1 MGEVITL
8 IKHAELGEA
17 AGAQKNKNI
26 KKHFVLSL
34 LAGLGWLS
42 SVGAERV
49 APTFPEFVNLENG
62 KDYYFYNVGVGKF
75 LSTNDDGVYAYFG
88 DTGLRAKV
96 ASIEGGGYSV
106 VFTSSGKY
114 FYRNGSTALRVD
126 QSFSNNYCVW
136 SIASTDNES
145 YTIQTALGKSYY
157 DASKFVG
164 WKSGDNKVYPD
175 CTADGAN
182 IEWKLID
189 GDAGDMYCARL
200 RLYNALE
207 AMEGMGCNID
217 KFEEIYA
224 DVESTVDEINN
235 AATIL
240 DKGRN
245 VTSKYQFPD
254 WNDYPILLEPSI
266 DGKWEL
272 QSSSGSNIMY
282 IGSLATDE
290 SSVLT
295 ATVVVDQDATLCFDL
310 YGSTGKDMYLKVDGD
325 TVRSLGIKQ
334 IQYKKRYFQE
344 LKSGKHVIEWC
355 ANNSYGVTICDIGV
369 ERTPL
374 ITVNLLE
381 PGSLGTEILY
391 NVDHVKDVRRLKI
404 NGSMN
409 DDDWRIIEMMKGNL
423 FALDLSGTDVEV
435 ITESRFYGSS
445 NCPFLHAVLLPE
457 GLKTIESY
465 AFRDI
470 SLDSINFPQSLEKI
484 GYRAF
489 ESTNITKA
497 LLPDKCLNLE
507 TEIFR
512 DCYYLEYSCL
522 PDDLTEIPNAMYRS
536 CYRLKTFK
544 LPSKL
549 KNVTYYAFYDC
560 YSTAFDLPESL
571 TDIGTH
577 AFCRTNQFGE
587 KDSLII
593 PKSVVSIGD
602 NAFLYCNNYI
612 YAEMP
617 VAYYNVNG
625 GSNCLPTSIKTLRL
639 NCPTVVKHSSR
650 IIDDNCRPN
659 ITLQVPSFLV
669 NSYKLDEYWYE
680 FGAIEGFETEEI
692 DEWVL
697 NSDLVLGARERLNGT
712 PSVVINTGGSLKIN
726 GTDGMPIN
734 NLSMQSD
741 PDNNAY
747 GRMFSNA
754 DKVTVDGDLL
764 IRLRAGSA
772 NKWYFLSLPYNVK
785 VSDIVFTNNNPKH
798 AIRYYDGANR
808 AANGANGSWK
818 NFEEDDIIP
827 AGTGFIFQVSEAGWW
842 KIPAQ
847 ADESKAY
854 LTSNKMFVKAL
865 AANESANASDKG
877 WNLVGNP
884 YQSWYNIHKLNFTAP
899 ITVRE
904 NNNYAAYS
912 VIDDDY
918 AIAPNQAF
926 FVQCPEGITDIS
938 FPLDGRQMTS
948 VIESQTGAKPRTA
961 DADGAG
967 MRVLTDITVCNGV
980 NTDRTRVVFNESASA
995 EYEINCDASKF
1006 MSESADVPQIYS
1018 YDEDGIKYAIN
1029 ERPQGNGVVR
1039 LGFVAGE
1046 SGYFTISLT
1055 RNMAEKVLLLDK
1067 ENDVTV
1073 DLASQ
1078 DYGFMSDAGTFEN
1091 RFELVLREETT
1102 GIDETL
1108 NADGVTVVPVK
1119 GGIDVSGVNGTVEVY
1134 SVSGVKVAG
1143 CESDGTDR
1151 FFSLPKGGY
1160 VVKAGGQSV
1169 KVVVM

>member
-1 MGEVITL
+1 MFI
-8 IKHAELGEA
+8 
-17 AGAQKNKNI
+17 
-26 KKHFVLSL
+26 S
-34 LAGLGWLS
+34 
-42 SVGAERV
+42 
-49 APTFPEFVNLENG
+49 
-62 KDYYFYNVGVGKF
+62 
-75 LSTNDDGVYAYFG
+75 
-88 DTGLRAKV
+88 
-96 ASIEGGGYSV
+96 
-106 VFTSSGKY
+106 
-114 FYRNGSTALRVD
+114 
-126 QSFSNNYCVW
+126 
-136 SIASTDNES
+136 
-145 YTIQTALGKSYY
+145 
-157 DASKFVG
+157 
-164 WKSGDNKVYPD
+164 
-175 CTADGAN
+175 
-182 IEWKLID
+182 
-189 GDAGDMYCARL
+189 
-200 RLYNALE
+200 
-207 AMEGMGCNID
+207 
-217 KFEEIYA
+217 
-224 DVESTVDEINN
+224 
-235 AATIL
+235 
-240 DKGRN
+240 
-245 VTSKYQFPD
+245 
-254 WNDYPILLEPSI
+254 
-266 DGKWEL
+266 
-272 QSSSGSNIMY
+272 
-282 IGSLATDE
+282 SLATDE

-310 YGSTGKDMYLKVDGD
+310 QGYTGKDMYLKVDGD
-325 TVRSLGIKQ
+325 TVRSLGIMQ
-334 IQYKKRYFQE
+334 IEKRKRYFQE

-355 ANNSYGVTICDIGV
+355 ANNSNGIYISNIGI

-409 DDDWRIIEMMKGNL
+409 DDDWRIIDMMKSNL
-423 FALDLSGTDVEV
+423 FALDLSGTDLDV
-435 ITESRFYGSS
+435 IKSS
-445 NCPFLHAVLLPE
+445 LFFKTNVDAWPFLHVVLLPE
-457 GLKTIESY
+457 CLKTIEDQ
-465 AFRDI
+465 AFLNLY
-470 SLDSINFPQSLEKI
+470 LDSINFPKSLESI
-484 GYRAF
+484 GNYAF
-489 ESTNITKA
+489 SYTNITKA
-497 LLPDKCLNLE
+497 LLPDGCKKLGYS
-507 TEIFR
+507 IFKE
-512 DCYYLEYSCL
+512 CVYLEYSCL
-522 PDDLTEIPNAMYRS
+522 PDELTEIPDEMYIS

-549 KNVTYYAFYDC
+549 TKIGNNSFNNCYTVAFN
-560 YSTAFDLPESL
+560 LPESL
-571 TDIGTH
+571 TEIGPS
-577 AFCRTNQFGE
+577 AFSYTNQFGE

-593 PKSVVSIGD
+593 PKSVVSIGN
-602 NAFLYCNNYI
+602 NAFLYCNNYV

-617 VAYYNVNG
+617 VAFYSVN

-639 NCPTVVKHSSR
+639 NSPTVVKHSNR

-680 FGAIEGFETEEI
+680 FGAIEGFDTDEI

-754 DKVTVDGDLL
+754 DKVTVNGDLL
-764 IRLRAGSA
+764 IRFRAGSA

-818 NFEEDDIIP
+818 NFEEDDIIL

-961 DADGAG
+961 EADGAG
-967 MRVLTDITVCNGV
+967 MRVLTDITVSNGV
-980 NTDRTRVVFNESASA
+980 NTDRTRVVLNESASA
-995 EYEINCDASKF
+995 EYEISCDASKF

-1091 RFELVLREETT
+1091 RFELVLKGETT

-1119 GGIDVSGVNGTVEVY
+1119 GGIGVSGVNGTVEVY

-1143 CESDGTDR
+1143 CEADGTDR

>member
-1 MGEVITL
+1 M
-8 IKHAELGEA
+8 
-17 AGAQKNKNI
+17 

-62 KDYYFYNVGVGKF
+62 KDYYFYNVGAGKF
-75 LSTNDDGVYAYFG
+75 LSTNEGGKDAYFE

-96 ASIEGGGYSV
+96 ASLEEGGYSV
-106 VFTSSGKY
+106 MFTSTGKY
-114 FYRNGSTALRVD
+114 LDRWGSSTLYVN
-126 QSFSNNYCVW
+126 QNFSNNECVW
-136 SIASTDNES
+136 SIASTDNDS
-145 YTIQTALGKSYY
+145 YTIQTAPGKYCY
-157 DASKFVG
+157 DALKFVG

-175 CTADGAN
+175 CTADGTN

-207 AMEGMGCNID
+207 AMEGLGCNID

-224 DVESTVDEINN
+224 DAESTVDEINN
-235 AATIL
+235 AAAIL
-240 DKGRN
+240 DNGRN

-266 DGKWEL
+266 DGKWNL
-272 QSSSGSNIMY
+272 RDSGGSNQMY
-282 IGSLATDE
+282 IGSLTTDE

-334 IQYKKRYFQE
+334 IENRKRYFQE

-355 ANNSYGVTICDIGV
+355 ANNSNSVRIYDIGV

-435 ITESRFYGSS
+435 ITERRFCYSS
-445 NCPFLHAVLLPE
+445 NWPFLHAVLLPE
-457 GLKTIESY
+457 GLKSIEKY
-465 AFRDI
+465 AFQ
-470 SLDSINFPQSLEKI
+470 SVYLDSINFPKSLEKI
-484 GYRAF
+484 GHYAF
-489 ESTNITKA
+489 QSTNITKA
-497 LLPDKCLNLE
+497 LLPDKCLNLG
-507 TEIFR
+507 TNIF
-512 DCYYLEYSCL
+512 DNCCYLEYSCL
-522 PDDLTEIPNAMYRS
+522 PDNLTEIPDAMYGS

-549 KNVTYYAFYDC
+549 TTIRNLSFYDC
-560 YSTAFDLPESL
+560 YTTAFDLPESL
-571 TDIGTH
+571 TEIGNS
-577 AFCRTNQFGE
+577 AFWCTNQFGE
-587 KDSLII
+587 KDSLVI
-593 PKSVVSIGD
+593 PKNVVTIGFD
-602 NAFLYCNNYI
+602 AFLHCNNYV

-617 VAYYNVNG
+617 VAYYSVY

-639 NCPTVVKHSSR
+639 NCPTVVKHSNR

-680 FGAIEGFETEEI
+680 FGAIEGFDTDEI

-754 DKVTVDGDLL
+754 DKVTVNGDLL
-764 IRLRAGSA
+764 IRFRAGSA

-847 ADESKAY
+847 GDESKAY

-967 MRVLTDITVCNGV
+967 MRVLTDITVSNGV

-1091 RFELVLREETT
+1091 RFELVLRGETT

>member
-1 MGEVITL
+1 M
-8 IKHAELGEA
+8 
-17 AGAQKNKNI
+17 

-42 SVGAERV
+42 SWCNANSTSLDLSSYDTEVVYEKKERIPPV
-49 APTFPEFVNLENG
+49 LPDVSSQFEEGKSFYLYNIDLEKFIGEDLTPSDKGFSFTFTRNDNG
-62 KDYYFYNVGVGKF
+62 FRIESEKGYLYTYYSMN
-75 LSTNDDGVYAYFG
+75 AG
-88 DTGLRAKV
+88 DVIG
-96 ASIEGGGYSV
+96 
-106 VFTSSGKY
+106 FTSSWNFDIFNIVETEISNIYNIISDLGYCGFLLNNQTFYPGLSSSENVNWTFIAGENINAYEMYNSRKNLYNILCKIDESKY
-114 FYRNGSTALRVD
+114 D
-126 QSFSNNYCVW
+126 
-136 SIASTDNES
+136 I
-145 YTIQTALGKSYY
+145 SYY
-157 DASKFVG
+157 DSIYDSQISTILEIDNATKLLESCFTLTTNVPKHELSDCPIWIEGEEWGLNKYNKPNVFLNNSDSVKISATVDIADEAALFYKFG
-164 WKSGDNKVYPD
+164 GIYDISIMKVYV
-175 CTADGAN
+175 DGNLIRNMDEKKLEATYYN
-182 IEWKLID
+182 GYFDNLQKGKHFIEWVFVNNTD
-189 GDAGDMYCARL
+189 SQR
-200 RLYNALE
+200 
-207 AMEGMGCNID
+207 
-217 KFEEIYA
+217 EI
-224 DVESTVDEINN
+224 V
-235 AATIL
+235 
-240 DKGRN
+240 
-245 VTSKYQFPD
+245 F
-254 WNDYPILLEPSI
+254 
-266 DGKWEL
+266 
-272 QSSSGSNIMY
+272 
-282 IGSLATDE
+282 
-290 SSVLT
+290 
-295 ATVVVDQDATLCFDL
+295 DQV
-310 YGSTGKDMYLKVDGD
+310 G
-325 TVRSLGIKQ
+325 
-334 IQYKKRYFQE
+334 
-344 LKSGKHVIEWC
+344 VI
-355 ANNSYGVTICDIGV
+355 T
-369 ERTPL
+369 TPL
-374 ITVNLLE
+374 ISVNLLE

-391 NVDHVKDVRRLKI
+391 NVENVKDVKNLKI
-404 NGSMN
+404 SGEMN
-409 DDDWRIIEMMKGNL
+409 SDDWNKIYMMNNL
-423 FALDLSGTDVEV
+423 FSLDLEDVNMKSINDKCFGTDKGRKFNYLYK
-435 ITESRFYGSS
+435 I
-445 NCPFLHAVLLPE
+445 VLP
-457 GLKTIESY
+457 K
-465 AFRDI
+465 
-470 SLDSINFPQSLEKI
+470 
-484 GYRAF
+484 
-489 ESTNITKA
+489 
-497 LLPDKCLNLE
+497 
-507 TEIFR
+507 
-512 DCYYLEYSCL
+512 YLESIG
-522 PDDLTEIPNAMYRS
+522 E
-536 CYRLKTFK
+536 
-544 LPSKL
+544 
-549 KNVTYYAFYDC
+549 YAFYGNLIEDIYIPESVLNIGEYAFAQSRIKKANLINVTQIQDASFHSC
-560 YSTAFDLPESL
+560 KLLEEIVLSKNLNYIGRSAFNSCEALNYKIYLPNKLEVISQGAFDGCVNLNLRLPESL
-571 TDIGTH
+571 IELGREAISNTAT
-577 AFCRTNQFGE
+577 
-587 KDSLII
+587 DSLFVYN
-593 PKSVVSIGD
+593 SSLNLVD
-602 NAFLYCNNYI
+602 NWSPFRDNKKLV
-612 YAEMP
+612 YAEFP
-617 VAYYNVNG
+617 TGLSFIDVNSFLSG
-625 GSNCLPTSIKTLRL
+625 CGNL
-639 NCPTVVKHSSR
+639 NKLVFKSPTVVVRKNTYSTVDDISR
-650 IIDDNCRPN
+650 VVLKVPN
-659 ITLQVPSFLV
+659 HLI
-669 NSYKLDEYWYE
+669 NSYKLDSYWYNA
-680 FGAIEGFETEEI
+680 FAIEGFETDEI

-697 NSDLVLGARERLNGT
+697 NSDLVLGARERLSGT

-741 PDNNAY
+741 PDNKAY

-754 DKVTVDGDLL
+754 DNVTVNGDLW
-764 IRLRAGSA
+764 IDFRAGSA

-961 DADGAG
+961 DADGAC
-967 MRVLTDITVCNGV
+967 MRVLTDITVSNGV

-1091 RFELVLREETT
+1091 RFELVLRGETT

-1143 CESDGTDR
+1143 CVADGTDR

>member
-1 MGEVITL
+1 M
-8 IKHAELGEA
+8 
-17 AGAQKNKNI
+17 
-26 KKHFVLSL
+26 KKHFVLSF

-49 APTFPEFVNLENG
+49 APAFPEFVSFENG
-62 KDYYFYNVGVGKF
+62 KDFYFYNVGAEKF
-75 LSTNDDGVYAYFG
+75 LSTNEDGRDAYWG

-96 ASIEGGGYSV
+96 SSLEGGGYSV
-106 VFTSSGKY
+106 MFTSTGKFLY
-114 FYRNGSTALRVD
+114 GYSTTLRVD
-126 QSFSNNYCVW
+126 QDFSNNLGVW

-145 YTIQTALGKSYY
+145 YTIQTAPGKSYY

-207 AMEGMGCNID
+207 TAEDMGCNID

-224 DVESTVDEINN
+224 DAESTVDEINDV
-235 AATIL
+235 ATIL
-240 DKGRN
+240 DN
-245 VTSKYQFPD
+245 SINITSKYQFPD
-254 WNDYPILLEPSI
+254 WNDYPILFEPSN
-266 DGKWEL
+266 DGKWSASKNVINVSL
-272 QSSSGSNIMY
+272 NSGNSST
-282 IGSLATDE
+282 LKA
-290 SSVLT
+290 
-295 ATVVVDQDATLCFDL
+295 VVDIKQDATICF
-310 YGSTGKDMYLKVDGD
+310 YAKDNWDDNTMLKMKIDGQLVRLWSGTYQMYE
-325 TVRSLGIKQ
+325 S
-334 IQYKKRYFQE
+334 RYFYE
-344 LKSGKHVIEWC
+344 LSPGKHVVEWI
-355 ANNSYGVTICDIGV
+355 ASNGGVTLKDIGV
-369 ERTPL
+369 ENTAL
-374 ITVNLLE
+374 ISVDLLE

-391 NVDHVKDVRRLKI
+391 NVDNLKDVRRLKI

-409 DDDWRIIEMMKGNL
+409 DDDWKIIDMMSGNL
-423 FALDLSGTDVEV
+423 FTLDLSGTDVEV
-435 ITESRFYGSS
+435 LTEYSFDSQYHG
-445 NCPFLHAVLLPE
+445 NWPFLHAVLLPNS
-457 GLKTIESY
+457 LKSIERN
-465 AFRDI
+465 AFNYTY
-470 SLDSINFPQSLEKI
+470 LDSINFPISLESI
-484 GYRAF
+484 GDYAF
-489 ESTNITKA
+489 SRTNIKKA
-497 LLPDKCLNLE
+497 LLPDLCLNLGE
-507 TEIFR
+507 GVFS
-512 DCYYLEYSCL
+512 DCYFLEETKL
-522 PDDLTEIPNAMYRS
+522 ADGLKNIPSYTYKL
-536 CYRLKTFK
+536 CYKLKNFQ

-549 KNVTYYAFYDC
+549 ETIGGYAFYGC
-560 YSTAFDLPESL
+560 NNVSFDFPESL
-571 TDIGTH
+571 TYIGYV
-577 AFCRTNQFGE
+577 AFQCTNQLGE

-593 PKSVVSIGD
+593 PKNVTYIGG
-602 NAFLYCNNYI
+602 NAFADCNKYK
-612 YAEMP
+612 YVELPAGFF
-617 VAYYNVNG
+617 NVTY
-625 GSNCLPTSIKTLRL
+625 SNTSGVEGFLPISIEKLRM
-639 NCPTVVKHSSR
+639 NCPTVVKHPKT
-650 IIDDNCRPN
+650 IIGNQYRPN

-680 FGAIEGFETEEI
+680 FGAIEGFDTDEI

-697 NSDLVLGARERLNGT
+697 NSDLVLGARERLSGT
-712 PSVVINTGGSLKIN
+712 PSVVINTGGSLKVN

-741 PDNNAY
+741 PDNKAY

-754 DKVTVDGDLL
+754 DKVTVNGDLL
-764 IRLRAGSA
+764 IRFRAGSA

-967 MRVLTDITVCNGV
+967 VRVLTDITVSNGV

-995 EYEINCDASKF
+995 EYEISCDASKF

-1029 ERPQGNGVVR
+1029 ERPQGNGAVR

-1046 SGYFTISLT
+1046 SGYFTISLA

-1073 DLASQ
+1073 DLAAQ

-1091 RFELVLREETT
+1091 RFELVLRGETT

>member
-1 MGEVITL
+1 
-8 IKHAELGEA
+8 
-17 AGAQKNKNI
+17 
-26 KKHFVLSL
+26 
-34 LAGLGWLS
+34 
-42 SVGAERV
+42 
-49 APTFPEFVNLENG
+49 
-62 KDYYFYNVGVGKF
+62 
-75 LSTNDDGVYAYFG
+75 
-88 DTGLRAKV
+88 
-96 ASIEGGGYSV
+96 
-106 VFTSSGKY
+106 
-114 FYRNGSTALRVD
+114 
-126 QSFSNNYCVW
+126 
-136 SIASTDNES
+136 
-145 YTIQTALGKSYY
+145 
-157 DASKFVG
+157 
-164 WKSGDNKVYPD
+164 
-175 CTADGAN
+175 
-182 IEWKLID
+182 
-189 GDAGDMYCARL
+189 
-200 RLYNALE
+200 
-207 AMEGMGCNID
+207 
-217 KFEEIYA
+217 
-224 DVESTVDEINN
+224 
-235 AATIL
+235 
-240 DKGRN
+240 
-245 VTSKYQFPD
+245 
-254 WNDYPILLEPSI
+254 
-266 DGKWEL
+266 
-272 QSSSGSNIMY
+272 
-282 IGSLATDE
+282 
-290 SSVLT
+290 
-295 ATVVVDQDATLCFDL
+295 
-310 YGSTGKDMYLKVDGD
+310 
-325 TVRSLGIKQ
+325 
-334 IQYKKRYFQE
+334 
-344 LKSGKHVIEWC
+344 
-355 ANNSYGVTICDIGV
+355 
-369 ERTPL
+369 
-374 ITVNLLE
+374 
-381 PGSLGTEILY
+381 
-391 NVDHVKDVRRLKI
+391 
-404 NGSMN
+404 
-409 DDDWRIIEMMKGNL
+409 
-423 FALDLSGTDVEV
+423 
-435 ITESRFYGSS
+435 
-445 NCPFLHAVLLPE
+445 
-457 GLKTIESY
+457 
-465 AFRDI
+465 
-470 SLDSINFPQSLEKI
+470 
-484 GYRAF
+484 
-489 ESTNITKA
+489 
-497 LLPDKCLNLE
+497 
-507 TEIFR
+507 
-512 DCYYLEYSCL
+512 
-522 PDDLTEIPNAMYRS
+522 
-536 CYRLKTFK
+536 
-544 LPSKL
+544 
-549 KNVTYYAFYDC
+549 
-560 YSTAFDLPESL
+560 
-571 TDIGTH
+571 
-577 AFCRTNQFGE
+577 
-587 KDSLII
+587 
-593 PKSVVSIGD
+593 
-602 NAFLYCNNYI
+602 
-612 YAEMP
+612 
-617 VAYYNVNG
+617 
-625 GSNCLPTSIKTLRL
+625 
-639 NCPTVVKHSSR
+639 
-650 IIDDNCRPN
+650 
-659 ITLQVPSFLV
+659 
-669 NSYKLDEYWYE
+669 
-680 FGAIEGFETEEI
+680 
-692 DEWVL
+692 
-697 NSDLVLGARERLNGT
+697 
-712 PSVVINTGGSLKIN
+712 
-726 GTDGMPIN
+726 MPIN

-754 DKVTVDGDLL
+754 DKVTVNGDLL
-764 IRLRAGSA
+764 IRFRAGSA

-948 VIESQTGAKPRTA
+948 VIESQTGAKPRTT
-961 DADGAG
+961 DVDGAG
-967 MRVLTDITVCNGV
+967 MRVLTDITVSNGV

-995 EYEINCDASKF
+995 EYEISCDASTF

-1091 RFELVLREETT
+1091 RFELVLRGETT

-1143 CESDGTDR
+1143 CESDETDR

>member
-1 MGEVITL
+1 M
-8 IKHAELGEA
+8 
-17 AGAQKNKNI
+17 
-26 KKHFVLSL
+26 KKHFILSF

-49 APTFPEFVNLENG
+49 APTFPEFVSFDG
-62 KDYYFYNVGVGKF
+62 DGDYYFYNVEANRF
-75 LSTNDDGVYAYFG
+75 L
-88 DTGLRAKV
+88 
-96 ASIEGGGYSV
+96 GGYNRAEILDIGVKTHVSQITDDMYSV
-106 VFTSSGKY
+106 MFVSTGKYIYRSTSSILY
-114 FYRNGSTALRVD
+114 VNQNYYERYCLW
-126 QSFSNNYCVW
+126 SFESANNNNYRLMDPAGNYAGWSGNDTFVNHGYTSDVSGIVW
-136 SIASTDNES
+136 R
-145 YTIQTALGKSYY
+145 
-157 DASKFVG
+157 
-164 WKSGDNKVYPD
+164 
-175 CTADGAN
+175 
-182 IEWKLID
+182 LID
-189 GDAGDMYCARL
+189 GYAGDMYFARL
-200 RLYNALE
+200 RLFTALE
-207 AMEGMGCNID
+207 ELKD
-217 KFEEIYA
+217 KGYYLEEFDKVYS
-224 DVESTVDEINN
+224 DPESTLEELES
-235 AATIL
+235 AALRLEYSRDMTL
-240 DKGRN
+240 DF
-245 VTSKYQFPD
+245 SFPI
-254 WNDYPILLEPSI
+254 WTDYKILLEPST
-266 DGKWEL
+266 DGKWKVNNNDKGLIDLYNPTYEPT
-272 QSSSGSNIMY
+272 
-282 IGSLATDE
+282 SLVATF
-290 SSVLT
+290 
-295 ATVVVDQDATLCFDL
+295 VVDQDATFCFKLDD
-310 YGSTGKDMYLKVDGD
+310 TKNEMDFKVRIDGE
-325 TVRSLGIKQ
+325 TVRTYKSVYREKRHFFEVAPGVHKIELIADSVNGLRISEIGI
-334 IQYKKRYFQE
+334 E
-344 LKSGKHVIEWC
+344 
-355 ANNSYGVTICDIGV
+355 A
-369 ERTPL
+369 TPP
-374 ITVNLLE
+374 INVSLLE

-391 NVDHVKDVRRLKI
+391 NVDHLKKVRKLKI
-404 NGSMN
+404 NGRMN
-409 DDDWRIIEMMKGNL
+409 DDDWAIIDMMKDSL
-423 FALDLSGTDVEV
+423 FVLDLSETDVET
-435 ITESRFYGSS
+435 IARSRFS
-445 NCPFLHAVLLPE
+445 NWPFLHNVLLPD
-457 GLKTIESY
+457 GLKKIEGY
-465 AFRDI
+465 AFNA
-470 SLDSINFPQSLEKI
+470 SNLYNINFPESLESI
-484 GYRAF
+484 GYGAF
-489 ESTNITKA
+489 SRTNINEA
-497 LLPDKCLNLE
+497 ILPEKC
-507 TEIFR
+507 T
-512 DCYYLEYSCL
+512 
-522 PDDLTEIPNAMYRS
+522 DLDNYVFSECMMLTRVELSDQITEIPIGMFRGCRS
-536 CYRLKTFK
+536 LETFV
-544 LPSKL
+544 LPSNL
-549 KNVTYYAFYDC
+549 IVINDNAFYSC
-560 YSTAFDLPESL
+560 QHATFDLPESL
-571 TDIGTH
+571 TTIGGG
-577 AFCRTNQFGE
+577 AFYENNLYGK
-587 KDSLII
+587 KDSLIV
-593 PKSVVSIGD
+593 PKNVAYIGGG
-602 NAFLYCNNYI
+602 AFQYNKYVYVEL
-612 YAEMP
+612 P
-617 VAYYNVNG
+617 VAYYSVTSTVN
-625 GSNCLPTSIKTLRL
+625 LPTNVKTLRL
-639 NCPTVVKHSSR
+639 NCPTVVEHAKI
-650 IIDDNCRPN
+650 IIDDSCRPN

-754 DKVTVDGDLL
+754 DKVTVNGDLL
-764 IRLRAGSA
+764 IRFRAGSA

-847 ADESKAY
+847 GDESKAY

-967 MRVLTDITVCNGV
+967 MRVLTDITVSNGV

-1029 ERPQGNGVVR
+1029 ERPQGNGVVL

-1091 RFELVLREETT
+1091 RFELVLRGETT

-1108 NADGVTVVPVK
+1108 NADCVTVVPVK

-1160 VVKAGGQSV
+1160 VVKAGGHSV

>member
-1 MGEVITL
+1 M
-8 IKHAELGEA
+8 
-17 AGAQKNKNI
+17 

-62 KDYYFYNVGVGKF
+62 KDYYFYNVGSGKF
-75 LSTNDDGVYAYFG
+75 LSTNDGGRDAYFG

-106 VFTSSGKY
+106 MFTSSDKY

-126 QSFSNNYCVW
+126 QNFSNNYCVW

-145 YTIQTALGKSYY
+145 YTIQTSLGKSYY

-200 RLYNALE
+200 RLYNALK
-207 AMEGMGCNID
+207 AMDGLGYNID

-224 DVESTVDEINN
+224 DAESSVDEINN

-240 DKGRN
+240 DNGRN

-254 WNDYPILLEPSI
+254 WSDYPILLEPSI
-266 DGKWEL
+266 DGKWNL
-272 QSSSGSNIMY
+272 RDSGGSNQMY
-282 IGSLATDE
+282 ISSLATNE

-310 YGSTGKDMYLKVDGD
+310 QGNTGKDMYLKVDGD
-325 TVRSLGIKQ
+325 TVRSLGIRQ
-334 IQYKKRYFQE
+334 IEYEKRYFQE

-355 ANNSYGVTICDIGV
+355 ANNSKGVTIRDIGV
-369 ERTPL
+369 EKTPL

-423 FALDLSGTDVEV
+423 FTLDLSGTDVEV
-435 ITESRFYGSS
+435 ITERRFYESS

-465 AFRDI
+465 AFQDI

-512 DCYYLEYSCL
+512 NCYYLEYSCL
-522 PDDLTEIPNAMYRS
+522 PDDLTEIPDAMYRS

-549 KNVTYYAFYDC
+549 KNVKYYAFYDC

-577 AFCRTNQFGE
+577 AFWCTNQFGE

-639 NCPTVVKHSSR
+639 NSPTVVKHSNR

-680 FGAIEGFETEEI
+680 FGAIEGFETDEI

-754 DKVTVDGDLL
+754 DKVTVNGDLL
-764 IRLRAGSA
+764 IRFRAGSA

-948 VIESQTGAKPRTA
+948 VIESQTGAKPRTT
-961 DADGAG
+961 DVDGAG
-967 MRVLTDITVCNGV
+967 MRVLTDITVSNGV

-995 EYEINCDASKF
+995 EYEISCDASKF

-1091 RFELVLREETT
+1091 RFELVLRGETT

-1108 NADGVTVVPVK
+1108 NADCVTVVPVK

>member
-1 MGEVITL
+1 M
-8 IKHAELGEA
+8 
-17 AGAQKNKNI
+17 

-62 KDYYFYNVGVGKF
+62 KDYYFYNVGAGKF
-75 LSTNDDGVYAYFG
+75 LSTNDDGWDAYFG

-96 ASIEGGGYSV
+96 ASLEGGGYSV
-106 VFTSSGKY
+106 MFTSSDKY

-126 QSFSNNYCVW
+126 QNFSNNYCVW

-200 RLYNALE
+200 RLYNALK
-207 AMEGMGCNID
+207 AMDGLGYNID

-224 DVESTVDEINN
+224 DAESSVDEINN
-235 AATIL
+235 AASIL
-240 DKGRN
+240 DNSRD
-245 VTSKYQFPD
+245 VTSKYQFPE

-266 DGKWEL
+266 DGKWKL
-272 QSSSGSNIMY
+272 YNSGGSNTMY
-282 IGSLATDE
+282 ISSLATNE

-310 YGSTGKDMYLKVDGD
+310 QGNTGKDMYLKVDGD
-325 TVRSLGIKQ
+325 TVRSLGIRQ
-334 IQYKKRYFQE
+334 IEYEKRYFQE

-355 ANNSYGVTICDIGV
+355 ANNSKGVTICDIGV
-369 ERTPL
+369 EITPL

-404 NGSMN
+404 SGCMN

-423 FALDLSGTDVEV
+423 FTLDLSGTDVEI
-435 ITESRFYGSS
+435 ITNSRFSGSF
-445 NCPFLHAVLLPE
+445 NWPFLHAVLLPE
-457 GLKTIESY
+457 GLKSIERY
-465 AFRDI
+465 AFQDI
-470 SLDSINFPQSLEKI
+470 YLDSINFPISLEKI
-484 GYRAF
+484 GSCAF
-489 ESTNITKA
+489 RNTNITRA
-497 LLPDKCLNLE
+497 LLPDGCLTLE
-507 TEIFR
+507 DGIFYG
-512 DCYYLEYSCL
+512 CKFLEFSCL
-522 PDDLTEIPNAMYRS
+522 SDDLTVIPSDMYRF
-536 CYRLKTFK
+536 CYRMNTFK

-549 KNVTYYAFYDC
+549 TKVGVCAFYNC
-560 YSTAFDLPESL
+560 YTFTFDLPESL
-571 TDIGTH
+571 TEIGYS
-577 AFCRTNQFGE
+577 AFESTNRFSV

-593 PKSVVSIGD
+593 PKNVVSIGY
-602 NAFLYCNNYI
+602 NAFLYCDNYL

-617 VAYYNVNG
+617 VAYYNING
-625 GSNCLPTSIKTLRL
+625 STCLPTSIKTLRL
-639 NCPTVVKHSSR
+639 NCPTVVKHSNR

-680 FGAIEGFETEEI
+680 FGAIEGFDTDEI

-754 DKVTVDGDLL
+754 DKVTVNGDLL
-764 IRLRAGSA
+764 IRFRAGSA

-967 MRVLTDITVCNGV
+967 MRVLTDITVSNGV

-995 EYEINCDASKF
+995 EYEISCDASKF

-1067 ENDVTV
+1067 ENDATV

-1091 RFELVLREETT
+1091 RFELILKGETT

-1108 NADGVTVVPVK
+1108 NAEGVTVVPVR
-1119 GGIDVSGVNGTVEVY
+1119 GGIDVSGVNGIVEVY
-1134 SVSGVKVAG
+1134 SVSGVKVAV
-1143 CESDGTDR
+1143 CEADGADR
-1151 FFSLPKGGY
+1151 FFSLPNGGY
-1160 VVKAGGQSV
+1160 VVKTGGQSV

>member
-1 MGEVITL
+1 M
-8 IKHAELGEA
+8 
-17 AGAQKNKNI
+17 

-49 APTFPEFVNLENG
+49 APTFPEFVSFENG
-62 KDYYFYNVGVGKF
+62 KDYYFYNVGAGKF
-75 LSTNDDGVYAYFG
+75 LSTDDYGNYAYMSDWGLKALASSVG
-88 DTGLRAKV
+88 DDVYSIML
-96 ASIEGGGYSV
+96 ASTNEYLHYNSYPILGV
-106 VFTSSGKY
+106 D
-114 FYRNGSTALRVD
+114 YR
-126 QSFSNNYCVW
+126 SFASYQCSW
-136 SIASTDNES
+136 SIASVGDKT
-145 YTIQTALGKSYY
+145 YTIQVAPINHNY
-157 DASKFVG
+157 DADKYVG
-164 WKSGDNKVYPD
+164 CKSGEELVYLD
-175 CTADGAN
+175 CTSDDAS
-182 IEWKLID
+182 IKWKLVS
-189 GDAGDMYCARL
+189 GDAGDLYYARL

-207 AMEGMGCNID
+207 SMDGLPYNID
-217 KFEEIYA
+217 KFEKIYA
-224 DVESTVDEINN
+224 DTESTVDELNN
-235 AATIL
+235 AASVL
-240 DKGRN
+240 NNSRN
-245 VTSKYQFPD
+245 VTTKYQFPT
-254 WNDYPILLEPSI
+254 WNDYPILIEPSVDMNWNI
-266 DGKWEL
+266 GPGTDET
-272 QSSSGSNIMY
+272 NIMRIKSY
-282 IGSLATDE
+282 DGV
-290 SSVLT
+290 SVLT
-295 ATVVVDQDATLCFDL
+295 ATVITEQEATLCFDL
-310 YGSTGKDMYLKVDGD
+310 TGNSDENLYMKVDGKL
-325 TVRSLGIKQ
+325 VRSWNSLQMDGWR
-334 IQYKKRYFQE
+334 RYFHE
-344 LKSGKHVIEWC
+344 LSPGMHVIEWQ
-355 ANNSYGVTICDIGV
+355 ANSSNNISIRDIGI
-369 ERTPL
+369 ENTPM
-374 ITVNLLE
+374 ISVNLLE

-404 NGSMN
+404 VGGMN
-409 DDDWRIIEMMKGNL
+409 DDDWRIIDMMSGNL
-423 FALDLSGTDVEV
+423 FALDISETDVEA
-435 ITESRFYGSS
+435 ITDSPFNGYT
-445 NCPFLHAVLLPE
+445 NWPFLHTVLLPDC
-457 GLKTIESY
+457 LKTIEDY
-465 AFRDI
+465 AFRGI
-470 SLDSINFPQSLEKI
+470 YLDSINFPKSLESI
-484 GYRAF
+484 GKEAF
-489 ESTNITKA
+489 KQTNIEKA
-497 LLPDKCLNLE
+497 LLPGKCLNLGDG
-507 TEIFR
+507 IFSN
-512 DCYYLEYSCL
+512 CYFLKEAQL
-522 PDDLTEIPNAMYRS
+522 PDDLKSIPNSTYEL
-536 CYRLKTFK
+536 CYELRNFK

-549 KNVTYYAFYDC
+549 EIINQYAFYNC
-560 YSTAFDLPESL
+560 SYICFDYPESL
-571 TDIGTH
+571 ISIGMS
-577 AFCRTNQFGE
+577 AFQYTNQLAE

-593 PKSVVSIGD
+593 PRNVTYIGKYAFADCNAYKYVELPVGYFSV
-602 NAFLYCNNYI
+602 NYSGTSS
-612 YAEMP
+612 Y
-617 VAYYNVNG
+617 G
-625 GSNCLPTSIKTLRL
+625 GILPTNVKTLRL
-639 NCPTVVKHSSR
+639 NSPTVVEHSKA
-650 IIDDNCRPN
+650 IIEEQYRPN

-680 FGAIEGFETEEI
+680 FGAIEGFDTDEI

-754 DKVTVDGDLL
+754 DNVAVNGDLW
-764 IRLRAGSA
+764 IDLRAGSA

-818 NFEEDDIIP
+818 NFDEDDIIP

-948 VIESQTGAKPRTA
+948 VIESQTGAKPRTT

-967 MRVLTDITVCNGV
+967 MRVLTDITVSNGV

-995 EYEINCDASKF
+995 EYEITCDASKF

-1091 RFELVLREETT
+1091 RFELVLRGETT

-1143 CESDGTDR
+1143 CEADGTDR

>member
-1 MGEVITL
+1 M
-8 IKHAELGEA
+8 
-17 AGAQKNKNI
+17 

-62 KDYYFYNVGVGKF
+62 KDYYFYNVGSGKF
-75 LSTNDDGVYAYFG
+75 LSTDEDGRDAYFG

-96 ASIEGGGYSV
+96 ASLEGGGYSV
-106 VFTSSGKY
+106 MFTSSDKY
-114 FYRNGSTALRVD
+114 FYRNGSTTLRVD
-126 QSFSNNYCVW
+126 RDFSNDLGVW

-145 YTIQTALGKSYY
+145 YTIQTAPGKSYY

-164 WKSGDNKVYPD
+164 WKSGDNKIYPD
-175 CTADGAN
+175 CTADGTN

-189 GDAGDMYCARL
+189 GDAGDMYYARL

-207 AMEGMGCNID
+207 AMEGLGCNID

-224 DVESTVDEINN
+224 DAESSVDEINN

-240 DKGRN
+240 DNGRN

-266 DGKWEL
+266 DGKWKL
-272 QSSSGSNIMY
+272 YNSGGSNTMY
-282 IGSLATDE
+282 ISSLATNE

-310 YGSTGKDMYLKVDGD
+310 SGNTGRNMYLKVDGD
-325 TVRSLGIKQ
+325 TVRSFDHHHMANT
-334 IQYKKRYFQE
+334 KRYFQE
-344 LKSGKHVIEWC
+344 IKSGKHVIEWC
-355 ANNSYGVTICDIGV
+355 ANNSNYIYISDIGV

-374 ITVNLLE
+374 IMVNLLE

-423 FALDLSGTDVEV
+423 FTLDFSGTDLEV
-435 ITESRFYGSS
+435 ITESRFCYSS
-445 NCPFLHAVLLPE
+445 NWPFLHAVLLPE
-457 GLKTIESY
+457 GLKSIERY
-465 AFRDI
+465 AFQDI
-470 SLDSINFPQSLEKI
+470 YLDSINFPISLEKI
-484 GYRAF
+484 GSCAF
-489 ESTNITKA
+489 RNTNITRA
-497 LLPDKCLNLE
+497 LLPDGCLTLE
-507 TEIFR
+507 DGIFYG
-512 DCYYLEYSCL
+512 CKFLEFSCL
-522 PDDLTEIPNAMYRS
+522 SDDLTVIPSDMYCF
-536 CYRLKTFK
+536 CYRMNTFK

-549 KNVTYYAFYDC
+549 TKVGVCAFYNC
-560 YSTAFDLPESL
+560 YTFTFDLPESL
-571 TDIGTH
+571 TEIGYS
-577 AFCRTNQFGE
+577 AFESTNRFSV

-593 PKSVVSIGD
+593 PKNVVSIGY
-602 NAFLYCNNYI
+602 NAFLYCDNYL

-617 VAYYNVNG
+617 VAYYNING
-625 GSNCLPTSIKTLRL
+625 STCLPTSIKTLRL
-639 NCPTVVKHSSR
+639 NCPTVVKHSDR

-680 FGAIEGFETEEI
+680 FGAIEGFDTDEI

-697 NSDLVLGARERLNGT
+697 NSDLVLGARERLSGT

-734 NLSMQSD
+734 NMSMQSD

-754 DKVTVDGDLL
+754 DKVTVNGDLL
-764 IRLRAGSA
+764 IRFRAGSA

-904 NNNYAAYS
+904 NYNYAAYS

-948 VIESQTGAKPRTA
+948 VIESQTGAKPRTT
-961 DADGAG
+961 DVDGAG
-967 MRVLTDITVCNGV
+967 MRVLTDITVSNGV

-1091 RFELVLREETT
+1091 RFELVLRGETT